1 MVVHRQ
7 FLSTTTRQTI
17 TVLNCAYHLSTP
29 SKKLAQTATM
39 SPSTTTTTMSE
50 PPPSRKR
57 RNAFSAIMSTSQTPA
72 KKPKSQPRYKDPRD
86 GLGPYISHPS
96 NFPPT
101 AVIHHTPD
109 FVYIRDLYPKATVHC
124 LLLPRDTTKTR
135 LHPFEAFSDP
145 EFLRATKEEA
155 GKLRRLVGAELKRL
169 FGEQN
174 GRDWEKEV
182 KVGVHSNPSMNH
194 LHVHVISR
202 DNHSERL
209 KTGKHY
215 NSFNTPFFVDLED
228 LPLPEEDERRS
239 PGMGFIKSDLICWR
253 CGTNYGNRY
262 KQLSEHLEE
271 EFEEWKKEPG
281 QAVKKEVNAEE
292 GSGSVVVSEDVKA
305 EADDGDETE

>member
-1 MVVHRQ
+1 
-7 FLSTTTRQTI
+7 
-17 TVLNCAYHLSTP
+17 
-29 SKKLAQTATM
+29 M
-39 SPSTTTTTMSE
+39 SPSATSTTMPE

-57 RNAFSAIMSTSQTPA
+57 RNACTKSPSLLLLLLLTHTSLCNNVHLPNPA

-86 GLGPYISHPS
+86 GLGPYISHPG

-109 FVYIRDLYPKATVHC
+109 FVYIRDLYPKSTVHC
-124 LLLPRDTTKTR
+124 LLLPRDTTKTH
-135 LHPFEAFSDP
+135 LHPIEAFSDP
-145 EFLRATKEEA
+145 EFLRVTKEEA
-155 GKLRRLVGAELKRL
+155 GKLRKLVGAELKRL

-194 LHVHVISR
+194 LHVHVLSR

-228 LPLPEEDERRS
+228 LPLPEEDERRG
-239 PGMGFIKSDLICWR
+239 PGMEFIKSDLICWR
-253 CGTNYGNRY
+253 CGMNYGNRY

-271 EFEEWKKEPG
+271 EFEEWKEPG
-281 QAVKKEVNAEE
+281 QATKKEVTPEE
-292 GSGSVVVSEDVKA
+292 GSSSGGAVVVSDDVNA